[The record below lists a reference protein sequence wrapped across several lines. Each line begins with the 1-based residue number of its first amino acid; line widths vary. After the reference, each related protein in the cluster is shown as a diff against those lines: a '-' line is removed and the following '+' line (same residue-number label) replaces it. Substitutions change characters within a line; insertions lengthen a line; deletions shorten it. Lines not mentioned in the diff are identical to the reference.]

1 MAERQTP
8 PLVAGV
14 LGAMLGGVM
23 GAAAKGAILAWG
35 QADPGWGLVS
45 ALLGLVSGP
54 LMLVLD
60 LLALFG
66 NGPPSNLE
74 MLSWSGIGV
83 VIGAIAGYL
92 SNKDQ

>member
-1 MAERQTP
+1 MAQRRTP
-8 PLVAGV
+8 PLVDGI

-23 GAAAKGAILAWG
+23 GAAVKGSVLAWN

-45 ALLGLVSGP
+45 ALLGLVTGP
-54 LMLVLD
+54 FMLALD

-66 NGPPSNLE
+66 KGLPGNLE

-83 VIGAIAGYL
+83 VIGAFAGYL